1 MKKNFV
7 RVMLFGALTLTVS
20 TAVTSCKDYDDDI
33 KGLQEQVDKITSTNP
48 VSTEDMKA
56 AVAEATTALETKVKD
71 LKDLVDGKVTATDL
85 QTKIEALEKKLAD
98 GDKSVAE
105 DLTKAKNELKVL
117 IDGKATQSS
126 VDAINKDIE
135 TLKGMQKTLQS
146 LIDAENAYKASGDLS
161 GFNNTSFDKF
171 VNQSIKNALID
182 EENDKGVIAAYVIKA
197 VQDGVA
203 SNGKALNDHILSL
216 GITDVENLTDFVDKI
231 YNEIFKD
238 GGEIKTNLDELDK
251 LLLAINAYVGS
262 GEGQLADYAA
272 VINEIMA
279 TRDAVTALSLPEG
292 KTLTKAVQDIIATE
306 LGDTK
311 TTLGKL
317 QSDLKAEIAA
327 LKGMIQSIVYIP
339 EYEDGKVLF
348 MSYYYGATEATRKLV
363 AQTEPIKVKFRISP
377 SAAAANLAENYTPSF
392 DGQEI
397 KTRAAAEIYH
407 IEKTEVD
414 EATGIVTYTLSTTTD
429 KSYAV
434 SLNLTAKDQT
444 KNLTNINS
452 NYFPIISDYGNI
464 TSIDVVSPNS
474 TKSSIFYDNNKS
486 TIKYGEGATLEY
498 TGTDRAGNPVTN
510 ETIKGVN
517 MDNFKV
523 TYSLIEEEEWE
534 SYEISAAGELKMKT
548 YGDDATL
555 NNKKVTARATVT
567 IEGTGLET
575 APSFKTDFAKVTSTA
590 SSTPDVSVTPI
601 GIDAINFNGKKDQI
615 FNVDLSAHYSN
626 LNVSAT
632 EYAAIP
638 AANFTFVAD
647 KGVTFKFKDETTK
660 NELIIFVPK
669 GTAYSAY
676 SPKVTVKVSET
687 QSFKLNANVKI
698 VNTADLNTYKLN
710 YSATG
715 AATMTLLPQFAPN
728 KDKPS
733 SVGFSYDIVGLLFGN
748 YEEVKTAAAEVGASI
763 KFSLET
769 PITGVSLDENNK
781 LTVSSG
787 YNNVD
792 GAAIKVIA
800 KVVVDNNNAIE
811 LATPVNT
818 TFTLTDLSGTWTA
831 PTAAAAGVKIGSDN
845 LDGTFN
851 LATGAI
857 WKDYRGK
864 EMWKDGIETEV
875 KPSNTDWGT
884 KPLSVYGFS
893 APTFTVDASNAAFVK
908 VDDNGKLTVTE
919 SGKYL
924 QTAKTITVTVT
935 PKSQWG
941 TLTPSTITVK
951 LNPTK
956 ESSLIL

>member
-20 TAVTSCKDYDDDI
+20 TTVTSCKDYDDDI

-71 LKDLVDGKVTATDL
+71 LKELVDGKVTATDL

-98 GDKSVAE
+98 GDKSVAD
-105 DLTKAKNELKVL
+105 DLTKAKNELKTL

-126 VDAINKDIE
+126 VDAINRDIT
-135 TLKGMQKTLQS
+135 TLKQMQTTLQS
-146 LIDAENAYKASGDLS
+146 LIDAENAYNASGDLS

-171 VNQSIKNALID
+171 VNQSIKNALAD
-182 EENDKGVIAAYVIKA
+182 EGNDKGAIAAYVIKA

-216 GITDVENLTDFVDKI
+216 GITDVKDLTDFVDKI

-238 GGEIKTNLDELDK
+238 GGEIKNKLDDLDEL
-251 LLLAINAYVGS
+251 LNAINAYVGS
-262 GEGQLADYAA
+262 GQGQLADYAA

-279 TRDAVTALSLPEG
+279 TRDAVTALGLPED
-292 KTLTKAVQDIIATE
+292 KSLKEAVQDIIDTE
-306 LGDTK
+306 LGDAK

-327 LKGMIQSIVYIP
+327 LKGMIQSVVYIP

-377 SAAAANLAENYTPSF
+377 SSAAAKLVENYTPSF
-392 DGQEI
+392 DGQEV

-414 EATGIVTYTLSTTTD
+414 EETGIVTYTLSTTTD

-474 TKSSIFYDNNKS
+474 TKSSIFYDNEKS

-498 TGTDRAGNPVTN
+498 TGTDRAGNPVAN

-523 TYSLIEEEEWE
+523 TYSLKEAEDWE
-534 SYEISAAGELKMKT
+534 SYEISATGELKMKT

-555 NNKKVTARATVT
+555 GGKKVTAKATVT

-575 APSFKTDFAKVTSTA
+575 APSFETTFEKVTSTA
-590 SSTPDVSVTPI
+590 SSTPNVSVAPS
-601 GIDAINFNGKKDQI
+601 GIDAINFNGKEDQT
-615 FNVDLSAHYSN
+615 FDVDLTSHYSA

-647 KGVTFKFKDETTK
+647 NGVTFKFKDETTK

-669 GTAYSAY
+669 GATYKEYA
-676 SPKVTVKVSET
+676 PTVTVKVSET
-687 QSFKLNANVKI
+687 QSFNLNATVKV

-728 KDKPS
+728 KEKPS
-733 SVGFSYDIVGLLFGN
+733 SVGFSYDIVGLLFEN
-748 YEEVKTAAAEVGASI
+748 YATVKAAAETVGASI

-769 PITGVSLDENNK
+769 PITGVSLDANNK
-781 LTVSSG
+781 LTVSNG

-800 KVVVDNNNAIE
+800 KVVADNNNTIE
-811 LATPVNT
+811 LAASKET
-818 TFTLTDLSGTWTA
+818 TFTLTDLSGTWLA
-831 PTAAAAGVKIGSDN
+831 PTATTVKIGSDN

-851 LATGAI
+851 LATGAS
-857 WKDYRGK
+857 WKDYRGE
-864 EMWKDGIETEV
+864 EMWKDGTES
-875 KPSNTDWGT
+875 KKGTAWGVDH
-884 KPLSVYGFS
+884 PLSVYGFS
-893 APTFTVDASNAAFVK
+893 APTFTVDASNAAYVT
-908 VDDNGKLTVTE
+908 VDASGKLTVTE

-924 QTAKTITVTVT
+924 QSAKNIPVTIT

-941 TLTPSTITVK
+941 TLTPATITVK
-951 LNPTK
+951 LDPTT
-956 ESSLIL
+956 EVADIN

>member
-7 RVMLFGALTLTVS
+7 RVMLFGALALTV
-20 TAVTSCKDYDDDI
+20 TTTVTSCKDYDDDI

-71 LKDLVDGKVTATDL
+71 LKDLVDGKVSATDL

-98 GDKSVAE
+98 GDKSVAD
-105 DLTKAKNELKVL
+105 DLTKTKNDLKLL
-117 IDGKATQSS
+117 IDGKASQSS
-126 VDAINKDIE
+126 VDAINRDIT
-135 TLKGMQKTLQS
+135 TLKQMQTTLQS
-146 LIDAENAYKASGDLS
+146 LIDAENAYNASGDLS

-171 VNQSIKNALID
+171 VNQSIKNALAD
-182 EENDKGVIAAYVIKA
+182 EGNDKGAIAAYVIKA

-203 SNGKALNDHILSL
+203 SNGKVLNDHILSL
-216 GITDVENLTDFVDKI
+216 GITDVKDLTDFVDKI

-238 GGEIKTNLDELDK
+238 GGEIKNKLDDLDEL
-251 LLLAINAYVGS
+251 LNAINAYVGS
-262 GEGQLADYAA
+262 GQGQLADYAA

-279 TRDAVTALSLPEG
+279 TRDAVTALDLPED
-292 KTLTKAVQDIIATE
+292 KTLKEAVQDIINTE
-306 LGDTK
+306 LGDVK

-327 LKGMIQSIVYIP
+327 LKGMIQSVVYIP

-377 SAAAANLAENYTPSF
+377 SSAAAKLVENYTPSF
-392 DGQEI
+392 DGQEV

-414 EATGIVTYTLSTTTD
+414 EETGIVTYTLSTTTD

-474 TKSSIFYDNNKS
+474 TKSSIFYDNEKS
-486 TIKYGEGATLEY
+486 TIKYGEGATLKY
-498 TGTDRAGNPVTN
+498 SGTDRAGDPVTN

-523 TYSLIEEEEWE
+523 TYSLKEAEDWE
-534 SYEISAAGELKMKT
+534 SYEISATGELKMKT
-548 YGDDATL
+548 YGDDAAL
-555 NNKKVTARATVT
+555 GGKKVAAKATVT

-575 APSFKTDFAKVTSTA
+575 APSFETTFEKVTSTA
-590 SSTPDVSVTPI
+590 SSTPTETVSPT
-601 GIDAINFNGKKDQI
+601 GINAINFNGKEEQTFD
-615 FNVDLSAHYSN
+615 VDLTSHYSA

-669 GTAYSAY
+669 GTTYNTY

-687 QSFKLNANVKI
+687 QSFNLNATVKV

-710 YSATG
+710 YSASG
-715 AATMTLLPQFAPN
+715 SATMTLLPQFAPN

-733 SVGFSYDIVGLLFGN
+733 SVGFSYDIVGLLFEN
-748 YEEVKTAAAEVGASI
+748 YATVKTAAETVGASI
-763 KFSLET
+763 KLSLET
-769 PITGVSLDENNK
+769 PITGVSLDANNK
-781 LTVSSG
+781 LTVSNG

-792 GAAIKVIA
+792 GAAIRVIA
-800 KVVVDNNNAIE
+800 KVVVDNNNTIE
-811 LATPVNT
+811 LAAPVKT
-818 TFTLTDLSGTWTA
+818 TFTLTDLSGTYA
-831 PTAAAAGVKIGSDN
+831 NPAATIVKIGSDN

-851 LATGAI
+851 LATGAS
-857 WKDYRGK
+857 WKDYRG
-864 EMWKDGIETEV
+864 EDMWKDGTES
-875 KPSNTDWGT
+875 KKGTAWGVDH
-884 KPLSVYGFS
+884 PLSVYGFS
-893 APTFTVDASNAAFVK
+893 APTFTVDASNAAYVT
-908 VDDNGKLTVTE
+908 VDASGKLTVTE

-924 QTAKTITVTVT
+924 QSAKNITVTIT

-941 TLTPSTITVK
+941 TLTPTAITVK
-951 LNPTK
+951 LDPTK
-956 ESSLIL
+956 KVADIN

>member
-98 GDKSVAE
+98 GDKSVAN
-105 DLTKAKNELKVL
+105 DLTKAKNDLKLL
-117 IDGKATQSS
+117 IDGKASQSS
-126 VDAINKDIE
+126 VDAINRDIE
-135 TLKGMQKTLQS
+135 TLKGMQTTLQS
-146 LIDAENAYKASGDLS
+146 LIDAENAYKVSGDLS

-171 VNQSIKNALID
+171 VNQSIKNALAD
-182 EENDKGVIAAYVIKA
+182 EGNDKGAIAAYVIKA

-216 GITDVENLTDFVDKI
+216 GITDVKNLTDFVDKI

-238 GGEIKTNLDELDK
+238 GGEIKNKLDDLDE
-251 LLLAINAYVGS
+251 LLLAINAYVGN
-262 GEGQLADYAA
+262 GQGQLADYAA
-272 VINEIMA
+272 VVNEIMA
-279 TRDAVTALSLPEG
+279 TRDAVTALGLPQN
-292 KTLTKAVQDIIATE
+292 KTLTEAVQDIIATE
-306 LGDTK
+306 LRDAK

-317 QSDLKAEIAA
+317 QSDLKAEITA

-377 SAAAANLAENYTPSF
+377 SASAANFVENYTSSF

-407 IEKTEVD
+407 IENTEVD

-474 TKSSIFYDNNKS
+474 TKSSIFYDNEKS

-498 TGTDRAGNPVTN
+498 DGTDRAGNPVTG

-523 TYSLIEEEEWE
+523 TYSLIEADEWE
-534 SYEISAAGELKMKT
+534 SYEISATGELKMKA
-548 YGDDATL
+548 YGNDVAL

-575 APSFKTDFAKVTSTA
+575 APSFITDFTKVT
-590 SSTPDVSVTPI
+590 STPDVSVTPA
-601 GIDAINFNGKKDQI
+601 GINAINFNGKKDQT
-615 FNVDLSAHYSN
+615 FDVDLSSHYST

-647 KGVTFKFKDETTK
+647 KGVTFKFKDETTT
-660 NELIIFVPK
+660 NELILFVPK
-669 GTAYSAY
+669 GTNYATY

-687 QSFKLNANVKI
+687 QSFKLNASVKV

-715 AATMTLLPQFAPN
+715 AATMTLLPQFAPS

-733 SVGFSYDIVGLLFGN
+733 SVGFSYDIVGLLFDN
-748 YEEVKTAAAEVGASI
+748 YEVVKTAAAEVGASI

-769 PITGVSLDENNK
+769 EIDGVSLDENNK
-781 LTVSSG
+781 LTVSNG
-787 YNNVD
+787 YDNAD
-792 GAAIKVIA
+792 GADIKVIA
-800 KVVVDNNNAIE
+800 QVVVDNNNTVE

-818 TFTLTDLSGTWTA
+818 IFKLTDLSGTWTA
-831 PTAAAAGVKIGSDN
+831 PTTTTVKIGSDK
-845 LDGTFN
+845 LDETFS
-851 LATGAI
+851 LATGAL

-864 EMWKDGIETEV
+864 EMWKAGAEV
-875 KPSNTDWGT
+875 EQGTTDWGA
-884 KPLSVYGFS
+884 KPLSVYGFT
-893 APTFTVDASNAAFVK
+893 APTFTVDASNAAYVT
-908 VDDNGKLTVTE
+908 VDAEGKLKVTE
-919 SGKYL
+919 TGKYL
-924 QTAKTITVTVT
+924 RSGVSITVTIT

-941 TLTPSTITVK
+941 TLTPSVVTVK
-951 LNPTK
+951 LDPTQ
-956 ESSLIL
+956 ETSAL